1 MTEKKSAKSDSS
13 KKKSSGSRKSAGSET
28 AKKESHATPLETSPE
43 TSPETSDDTS
53 PLEPLGPQPPSTY
66 TGVVLLGWMERDQAV
81 RFLMEDCRFE
91 KPLTESDAEGVWRK
105 WRDRAATLPERQALA
120 PEAVP
125 LTASENAHAARF
137 LQFIGALGVSGV
149 QVVKIDPLQLV
160 VGQYHIAIDV
170 AAAHAGRPHDDEGWM
185 EHLLPSSPSNPK
197 LDMNFTRR
205 NFDTEIMIDLPHAEF
220 IFGVHSHGGFGPK
233 EMLGYV
239 MAIRIGNRM
248 MLGKGYHR
256 LYSRISACRGS
267 FPERLSLVA
276 LDPSTL
282 TPPPPDTAQAGAAS
296 SSHGLEIF
304 GARPAVFADFFTE
317 GLAMPVYLRRK
328 RYQLQVRA
336 TWVAINEA

>member
-1 MTEKKSAKSDSS
+1 MSGKKSTKGDSAKKESTRSRKSAKSESQTETED
-13 KKKSSGSRKSAGSET
+13 KS
-28 AKKESHATPLETSPE
+28 PLET
-43 TSPETSDDTS
+43 
-53 PLEPLGPQPPSTY
+53 LGPQPPSTY
-66 TGVVLLGWMERDQAV
+66 MGVALLGWMERDQAV
-81 RFLMEDCRFE
+81 RFLTEDCRFE
-91 KPLTESDAEGVWRK
+91 KPLTESDAEAVWRK
-105 WRDRAATLPERQALA
+105 WRDRAATLPEREASA
-120 PEAVP
+120 PEPVP
-125 LTASENAHAARF
+125 LTAAENVHAARF
-137 LQFIGALGVSGV
+137 LQFVGALGVSGV

-170 AAAHAGRPHDDEGWM
+170 AAAHAGHPHDDDGWM
-185 EHLLPSSPSNPK
+185 EHLLPSSPSNPQ

-239 MAIRIGNRM
+239 MAIKIGNRM

-256 LYSRISACRGS
+256 LYSRISASGGS

-282 TPPPPDTAQAGAAS
+282 TPAPPDATQAGAAS
-296 SSHGLEIF
+296 AGQGLDIF
-304 GARPAVFADFFTE
+304 GARPALFADFFTE
-317 GLAMPVYLRRK
+317 GLAMPVYLRKK

-336 TWVAINEA
+336 TWVAINEP

>member
-1 MTEKKSAKSDSS
+1 MTGKKSTKSDSS
-13 KKKSSGSRKSAGSET
+13 KKKSTGSKKNAKSESP
-28 AKKESHATPLETSPE
+28 KEESQEPTPEP
-43 TSPETSDDTS
+43 SDKS
-53 PLEPLGPQPPSTY
+53 PLEALGPQPPSTY
-66 TGVVLLGWMERDQAV
+66 MGVALLGWMECDQAV
-81 RFLMEDCRFE
+81 RFLTEDCRFE
-91 KPLTESDAEGVWRK
+91 NPLTESDAEAVWRK
-105 WRDRAATLPERQALA
+105 WRDRAATLPEREASA
-120 PEAVP
+120 PEPVP
-125 LTASENAHAARF
+125 LTAAENAHAARF

-170 AAAHAGRPHDDEGWM
+170 AAAHAGRPHDDDGWM
-185 EHLLPSSPSNPK
+185 EHLLPASPSNPQ
-197 LDMNFTRR
+197 LNMNFTRR

-220 IFGVHSHGGFGPK
+220 IFGVHAHGGFGPK

-239 MAIRIGNRM
+239 MALKVGGRM

-256 LYSRISACRGS
+256 LYSRISASGGS

-282 TPPPPDTAQAGAAS
+282 TPPPNSAKVEASS
-296 SSHGLEIF
+296 SSHGLDIF
-304 GARPAVFADFFTE
+304 GPRSAIFADFFTE
-317 GLAMPVYLRRK
+317 GLAMPVYLRKK

>member
-1 MTEKKSAKSDSS
+1 
-13 KKKSSGSRKSAGSET
+13 
-28 AKKESHATPLETSPE
+28 
-43 TSPETSDDTS
+43 
-53 PLEPLGPQPPSTY
+53 
-66 TGVVLLGWMERDQAV
+66 MERDQAV

-91 KPLTESDAEGVWRK
+91 KPLTESDAEAVWRK

-170 AAAHAGRPHDDEGWM
+170 AAAHAARAHDDEGWM

-282 TPPPPDTAQAGAAS
+282 PHRRPPTPRRPVPRLPVTASKSSEPAPPS
-296 SSHGLEIF
+296 SPISLPRVWQCLSISGESVTSC
-304 GARPAVFADFFTE
+304 RFAPPGWRSTKHNFRFSFDC
-317 GLAMPVYLRRK
+317 L
-328 RYQLQVRA
+328 QLFV
-336 TWVAINEA
+336 